1 MLTCS
6 EYLTMINLET
16 NTGPTG
22 PSGAVGLLG
31 LSGRN
36 PTGPSGPSGVTGP
49 TGPGGLNGPTS
60 TSSGPTGPTGPQG
73 STGPTG
79 PSGLTGQSGLIGIPT
94 VPTGT
99 IFGYGGTTAPS
110 GWLICDG
117 SEVSRTTF
125 AALFAVLA
133 DRYGA
138 GITPNTFNLPD
149 MRQRIPVGSQ
159 NATSTFG
166 GVSLNYNLGKKGGEE
181 SHTMSVNELASH
193 NHSVTDGGHSHNL
206 TLRGLFDNGE
216 DNAPNVYVGS
226 TQGGSVSTRVTTT
239 NEVGGINVNITL
251 GATGAGNAYNNTPQY
266 TTMNYIIKT

>member
-31 LSGRN
+31 LVGRN

-181 SHTMSVNELASH
+181 SHTMALNELVSH
-193 NHSVTDGGHSHNL
+193 NHSVTDGGHQHTYSLPNFRTDGYQRPSGSIFPRITYFGNAGTTNL
-206 TLRGLFDNGE
+206 TT
-216 DNAPNVYVGS
+216 S
-226 TQGGSVSTRVTTT
+226 SSQT
-239 NEVGGINVNITL
+239 NISLN
-251 GATGAGNAYNNTPQY
+251 ATGAGNAYNNTPQY